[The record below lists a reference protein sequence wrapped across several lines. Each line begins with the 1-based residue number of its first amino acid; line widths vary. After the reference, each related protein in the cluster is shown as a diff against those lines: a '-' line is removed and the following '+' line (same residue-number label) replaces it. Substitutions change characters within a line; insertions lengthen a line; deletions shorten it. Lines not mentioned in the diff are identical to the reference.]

1 MSVVSN
7 ASPLINLGR
16 IGLLGLLPQL
26 YGELLVPEAVWL
38 EVVVQGRGQP
48 GAHEVEIADWVRVTS
63 VTNLALVRALRQEL
77 DAGEA
82 EAIALT
88 LEARADMSL
97 MDEHLGRETALHM
110 GVQCVG
116 LVGVLVEAKHRGL
129 IEQVRPLLDT
139 LRDIAGLWVS
149 ERLYQRV
156 LLDEGESPH

>member
-1 MSVVSN
+1 MSVASN
-7 ASPLINLGR
+7 ASPLVNLGR
-16 IGLLGLLPQL
+16 IGQLELLPQL
-26 YGELLVPEAVWL
+26 YGELLVPEAVWH

-48 GAHEVEIADWVRVTS
+48 GAHEVETADWIRIVPVANR
-63 VTNLALVRALRQEL
+63 ALVRALRQEL

-82 EAIALT
+82 EAIALA
-88 LEARADMSL
+88 LEARVDMLL

-129 IEQVRPLLDT
+129 IGQVKPLLDI
-139 LRDIAGLWVS
+139 LRNVAGFWLS

-156 LLDEGESPH
+156 LLDEGELSQ

>member
-1 MSVVSN
+1 MRVVSN

-16 IGLLGLLPQL
+16 IGQLGLLPQL
-26 YGELLVPEAVWL
+26 YNELLIPEAVWH

-48 GAHEVEIADWVRVTS
+48 GAHEVETADWIRVAP
-63 VTNLALVRALRQEL
+63 VANHALVLALRQEL

-82 EAIALT
+82 EAIALA
-88 LEARADMSL
+88 LETGADMLL

-129 IEQVRPLLDT
+129 IGQMRPLFDA
-139 LRDIAGLWVS
+139 LRDVAGFWVS
-149 ERLYQRV
+149 QRLYQRV
-156 LLDEGESPH
+156 LQDQGESPD